1 MNTKIENTISRISEE
16 ARGRFTSLL
25 TNARR
30 QTKAAANTVAKGKQP
45 LNAVSKFGLQLTAH
59 SHKTADKV
67 LKQQTKLV
75 ENQINAFATRLSAA
89 ASATDFRNLLV
100 TQIRLI
106 PTNASQL
113 VSDTRETFII
123 LASAG
128 QELGS
133 MVKSSVTGFRGTVK
147 PAARKAAGK
156 TSGKTAKKKT
166 SKVSKKKA
174 TARTA
179 VAMPTTSTHEQK
191 AA

>member
-16 ARGRFTSLL
+16 ARGRFARLL

-30 QTKAAANTVAKGKQP
+30 QTKAAADTVAKGKQP
-45 LNAVSKFGLQLTAH
+45 LNAVSKLGLQLTAH

-67 LKQQTKLV
+67 LKQQAKLV
-75 ENQINAFATRLSAA
+75 ENQINAFATRLNAA
-89 ASATDFRNLLV
+89 ASATDFRNLLA

-113 VSDTRETFII
+113 VSDTRETFTI

-133 MVKSSVTGFRGTVK
+133 LVKSTVTGFRAAAK
-147 PAARKAAGK
+147 PAARKTAGK
-156 TSGKTAKKKT
+156 AAKKKT

-174 TARTA
+174 TARKA
-179 VAMPTTSTHEQK
+179 VAIPTPSTDEQQ